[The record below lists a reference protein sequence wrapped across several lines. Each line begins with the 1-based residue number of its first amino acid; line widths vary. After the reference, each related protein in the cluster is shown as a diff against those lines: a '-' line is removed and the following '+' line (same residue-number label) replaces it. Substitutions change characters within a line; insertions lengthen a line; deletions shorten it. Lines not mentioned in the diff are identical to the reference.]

1 VAGAETLYH
10 CGPLLIFSMS
20 DSSAPR
26 SPLDAPALPISPGL
40 VVLALAALL
49 ALQPVTTDLYLPA
62 LPVLTRSLN
71 ATVAAGQLTLS
82 ALLLAF
88 GCSQLFWGPVSD
100 RFGRRPVL
108 LAGLSLYVVA
118 SIASALAPTMVLL
131 IAGRTVQGAAMGAV
145 VMCARA
151 IVRDLYTPL
160 AGARAMSRG
169 LSGLGIV
176 ACVSAPIG
184 GLLTQWLGWR
194 YALLALTLYAA
205 CTLALIALRLP
216 ETLVQRNPQALRPA
230 NVLRTWGMVLRSPT
244 FWAFSLLTAASYG
257 GLFAFLA
264 TSSFVY
270 MEVLGLS
277 RMQYGLALTSMS
289 AAYLLGT
296 VVCRRLLARFGLLR
310 TVAIAA
316 GLSGSSGIL
325 LLSAALLGWHSVAAL
340 LPPFWLFMMGQG
352 IHQPCGQ
359 SGSVGPFPQAAGV
372 ASALN
377 GFVMMVVAFVTGLF
391 LGWAH
396 NGTIW
401 PLVGGISFWAAC
413 LPLIGWTLVQR
424 YGAAK

>member
-1 VAGAETLYH
+1 
-10 CGPLLIFSMS
+10 MS
-20 DSSAPR
+20 HSSAAAD
-26 SPLDAPALPISPGL
+26 SATDAPALVI
-40 VVLALAALL
+40 VVLAALL

-62 LPVLTRSLN
+62 LPVLTRSLGAGV
-71 ATVAAGQLTLS
+71 ATAQLTLS

-88 GCSQLFWGPVSD
+88 GCSQLLWGPVSD

-118 SIASALAPTMVLL
+118 SVASVLAPSMTLL
-131 IAGRTVQGAAMGAV
+131 IAMRTVQGAALGAA

-151 IVRDLYTPL
+151 IVRDLYTPV
-160 AGARAMSRG
+160 AGARAMSKG
-169 LSGLGIV
+169 LSGLGVV

-184 GLLTQWLGWR
+184 GLLTEWLGWR
-194 YALLALTLYAA
+194 WALLALAVYGAA
-205 CTLALIALRLP
+205 VLALIALRLP
-216 ETLVQRNPQALRPA
+216 ETLVQRNPQALQPA
-230 NVLRTWGMVLRSPT
+230 MLLRTWKLILRSPT

-257 GLFAFLA
+257 GLFTFLA

-270 MEVLGLS
+270 IEILGLS
-277 RMQYGLALTSMS
+277 RMQYGLVLTSIS

-296 VVCRRLLARFGLLR
+296 FVCRRLLARFGLLR

-316 GLSGSSGIL
+316 GLSGSSGVL
-325 LLSAALLGWHSVAAL
+325 LVLVALLGWHSVAAL

-359 SGSVGPFPQAAGV
+359 PGAVGPFPQAAGM

-377 GFVMMVVAFVTGLF
+377 GFWMMLVAFVTGLC
-391 LGWAH
+391 LGQAH
-396 NGTIW
+396 NGTVW
-401 PLVGGISFWAAC
+401 PLVGGIAFWAAL

-424 YGAAK
+424 YGEVK